1 MSDQV
6 VYISKSRI
14 ERVKGPL
21 RRAYLPKV
29 KEPVKFGVHSEV
41 AEHYGVDPDV
51 HEPQATTLDYVV
63 AAAGGWLTGTFG
75 GALEA
80 RQIPA
85 GEGILTSE
93 VRGEIEKDGNVLV
106 IKRIHVSY
114 HLKLKPEQ
122 RETAERV
129 LGFHA
134 DKCPVALT
142 IKGCVDITTA
152 LKMEEI

>member
-1 MSDQV
+1 M
-6 VYISKSRI
+6 
-14 ERVKGPL
+14 
-21 RRAYLPKV
+21 
-29 KEPVKFGVHSEV
+29 FGVHSEV

-63 AAAGGWLTGTFG
+63 AAAAGWLTGTFG

-80 RQIPA
+80 RKIPA
-85 GEGILTSE
+85 GEGVLTSDA
-93 VRGEIEKDGNVLV
+93 RGEIEKDGNVLV

-134 DKCPVALT
+134 DKCPVART
-142 IKGCVDITTA
+142 IKDCVAITTE
-152 LKMEEI
+152 LNMEDLWT